1 LTSQETIPGTPDWRS
16 SSWLAMCEIALVIL
30 IFVADYRH
38 LIFFS
43 KTPYLLALGWISL
56 WLRRKGWKDVG
67 LKRFRDWRTTI
78 TLGCAA
84 GILLEILELF
94 VTQPVLIRLT
104 GKQPDLSDFQVL
116 IGNFKILLLG
126 LVLAWVLAGL
136 GEELVYRGYLM
147 NRVADL
153 IENRRIAW
161 GASLVL
167 VSVLFG
173 FAHLYQGRTGV
184 LDEGLMGLLLGALYL
199 GCGRSLAVPII
210 AHGVQDTVDLLLIYL
225 GQYPGMG

>member
-1 LTSQETIPGTPDWRS
+1 
-16 SSWLAMCEIALVIL
+16 V
-30 IFVADYRH
+30 
-38 LIFFS
+38 
-43 KTPYLLALGWISL
+43 
-56 WLRRKGWKDVG
+56 
-67 LKRFRDWRTTI
+67 
-78 TLGCAA
+78 
-84 GILLEILELF
+84 LEILELF
-94 VTQPVLIRLT
+94 VTQPMIIRLT

-116 IGNFKILLLG
+116 IGNFKILLFG

-225 GQYPGMG
+225 GKYPGMG

>member
-16 SSWLAMCEIALVIL
+16 SRWLAMCEFALVIL
-30 IFVADYRH
+30 IFVAAYHH

-56 WLRRKGWKDVG
+56 WLRGKRWKNVG
-67 LKRFRDWRTTI
+67 LKRFRDWRTT
-78 TLGCAA
+78 LALECAA
-84 GILLEILELF
+84 GIVLEILELF
-94 VTQPVLIRLT
+94 VTQPVIIRLT

-116 IGNFKILLLG
+116 IGNFKILLFG

-225 GQYPGMG
+225 GKYPGMG